1 MQIQQIVRFHELI
14 KHIYYATLQLFY
26 VIKSNQ
32 NQIKYDF
39 NNG

>member
-26 VIKSNQ
+26 VLQRTVIH
-32 NQIKYDF
+32 IFIYL
-39 NNG
+39 